1 MTATAHA
8 LVGGAIASTIS
19 DPSIGLSLS
28 FISHPLLDLIPHWDF
43 GNDWKNKNKTRLFIE
58 ASFDLGFGFVLAY
71 ILFGQH
77 INFWYF
83 SICILAA
90 EILDML
96 EAPYWILGWRFAPF
110 SWIYK
115 IQSNMQGRAKL
126 PLGIITQIIMV
137 VGITLILQNH

>member
-8 LVGGAIASTIS
+8 LVGGAIASTIP

-43 GNDWKNKNKTRLFIE
+43 GANWKKKSRMRLFIE
-58 ASFDLGFGFVLAY
+58 ATLDLGFGFVVAY
-71 ILFGQH
+71 ILFGQN

-83 SICILAA
+83 TACIVSS
-90 EILDML
+90 EILDVL

-110 SWIYK
+110 SWVYN
-115 IQSNMQGRAKL
+115 IQSNLQGKAKL
-126 PLGIITQIIMV
+126 PLGIITQIITV
-137 VGITLILQNH
+137 VGITLILQKY

>member
-19 DPSIGLSLS
+19 DPSLGLSLS

-43 GNDWKNKNKTRLFIE
+43 GANWKRKGKIKLFIE
-58 ASFDLGFGFVLAY
+58 ASLDLGLGFIISY

-83 SICILAA
+83 SACILSA
-90 EILDML
+90 EILDVL

-110 SWIYK
+110 SWVYD
-115 IQSNMQGRAKL
+115 IQSKMQGKAKL
-126 PLGIITQIIMV
+126 PLGIITQIVTV
-137 VGITLILQNH
+137 VGIALILQKY